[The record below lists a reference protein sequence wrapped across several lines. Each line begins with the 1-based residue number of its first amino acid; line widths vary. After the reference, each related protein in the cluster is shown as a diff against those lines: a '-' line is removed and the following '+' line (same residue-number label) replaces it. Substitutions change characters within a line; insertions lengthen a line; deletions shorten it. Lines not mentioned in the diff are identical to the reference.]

1 MPRRAT
7 VQAPFDI
14 DTLREEVSAW
24 YALKQQAN
32 LLNEEMESR
41 KNRIK
46 AVVQKYGET
55 DPETGSLFLK
65 LGDPLHNGIAELK
78 NQCQTSHRMNEEVT
92 EEILEAKGLWDEMV
106 EWVAVP
112 DEGRIRAAFYD
123 NKISQDELD
132 RMFPTTV
139 RYSFFV
145 LDDDGKPLR

>member
-132 RMFPTTV
+132 RMFPTRV
-139 RYSFFV
+139 QYAFYV
-145 LDDDGKPLR
+145 LDEDGKPLR

>member
-1 MPRRAT
+1 

-132 RMFPTTV
+132 RMFPTRV
-139 RYSFFV
+139 QYAFYV
-145 LDDDGKPLR
+145 LDEDGKPLR

>member
-106 EWVAVP
+106 EWVAIP

-132 RMFPTTV
+132 RMFPTRV
-139 RYSFFV
+139 QYAFYV
-145 LDDDGKPLR
+145 LDEDGKPLR